1 MRRCPPVTLVAY
13 MASIAV
19 FLLVEFISK
28 GVGAVLLPA
37 QILLAA
43 GVAGL
48 YFRIRPVWIA
58 VTVFHAANLLYAVT
72 LVRGGAI
79 AVAITQLA
87 LLLAP
92 PSRRYFRREPRAASE
107 RLSRTG
113 HAVRLTAVVLAGL
126 LVGLVGHALIFP
138 PNPVSGD
145 LDLARSLRP
154 GLRVLFVG
162 NTLTADNSMPTMVR
176 RLAESDPQ
184 AAPIF
189 AVQYARRGSTLEDAL
204 DDRKLR
210 DLLARERW
218 NHVILQEHS
227 EVVSRRNGR
236 ETRTFPAAVA
246 LKRLSR
252 RSGAQTLLF
261 ASWGYREGDEEAV
274 PGDTYGAMQ
283 SRVSRGYFELA
294 SRLPAGMAPVGL
306 AWQEALRRQPQL
318 NLWSD
323 DGRRPSLTGS
333 YLTACVLYIQLT
345 HRDPT
350 GSRFTA
356 ALDRAQAQSLQ
367 RIAKESVLRTYPEAL
382 SRQR

>member
-1 MRRCPPVTLVAY
+1 MRRRPPVTLVAY
-13 MASIAV
+13 MASIAG
-19 FLLVEFISK
+19 FLLVEFRSK
-28 GVGAVLLPA
+28 GAGAVLLPA

-58 VTVFHAANLLYAVT
+58 VTAFHAQNLLYAVY
-72 LVRGGAI
+72 LQRGAAIVVAI
-79 AVAITQLA
+79 AHLA

-92 PSRRYFRREPRAASE
+92 PSRRYVRREPRAASE
-107 RLSRTG
+107 GVSRTG
-113 HAVRLTAVVLAGL
+113 RAVRLTAVVVAGL

-138 PNPVSGD
+138 SNPVSGD
-145 LDLARSLRP
+145 LDLARSPRP

-162 NTLTADNSMPTMVR
+162 NTLTADNSMTTMVR
-176 RLAESDPQ
+176 RLAESDRQ

-218 NHVILQEHS
+218 SHVILQEHS
-227 EVVSRRNGR
+227 EAVSRRGDR
-236 ETRTFPAAVA
+236 EARTFPAAIA
-246 LKRLSR
+246 LERLSSG
-252 RSGAQTLLF
+252 SGAQTLLF

-294 SRLPAGMAPVGL
+294 SRLPAVMAPVGF
-306 AWQEALRRQPQL
+306 AWEEALRRQPQL
-318 NLWSD
+318 NLWGD

-333 YLTACVLYIQLT
+333 YLTACVLYAQLT
-345 HRDPT
+345 NRDPT
-350 GSRFTA
+350 GSRFMA
-356 ALDRAQAQSLQ
+356 GLDRAQAQSLQ
-367 RIAKESVLRTYPEAL
+367 RIARESVLRMYPEAL
-382 SRQR
+382 SRQ